1 MKKNNNNIN
10 NNNSNYNYNNNGI
23 NEEMNIRNKRLW
35 MIISIFMQCLERK
48 DAKLY
53 MKARSL
59 INECVER
66 HRSCKYNSEK
76 YSFLST
82 TSTTTTSTSTSTG
95 TTRTSSLSG
104 SIQFCLKKNIG
115 VDYWRR

>member
-1 MKKNNNNIN
+1 MTVRKCNKTPTGNSSRDYNVTATMNNNNNIN
-10 NNNSNYNYNNNGI
+10 NNSNSNYNNNGN

-35 MIISIFMQCLERK
+35 MIISIFMQYLERK

-59 INECVER
+59 INECVEC

-76 YSFLST
+76 YSFSSTT
-82 TSTTTTSTSTSTG
+82 TSTTTSTTG
-95 TTRTSSLSG
+95 TTRTSSL
-104 SIQFCLKKNIG
+104 
-115 VDYWRR
+115 